1 MIVLPQT
8 PAAARERVA
17 SGCLLVNSILA
28 HDISPR
34 HSRSRMEIV
43 ASGVIS
49 RENEKEK
56 VVSTQL
62 TS

>member
-1 MIVLPQT
+1 MMVLPHT

-28 HDISPR
+28 HDMRPR
-34 HSRSRMEIV
+34 HSRSRIDKV

-49 RENEKEK
+49 KE
-56 VVSTQL
+56 
-62 TS
+62 